1 MQRITGHEYPIS
13 KIFSEEFEFSIPSYQ
28 RPYAWTTEEAGEL
41 IDDLLSFKADQ
52 GLDGVDPYF
61 LGSIVLIK
69 ADGRPDAEV
78 IDGQQRLTTLTI
90 LLAVLAEHC
99 TGERRNALAKYINE
113 PGDLAEDR
121 DPKPR
126 LTLRE
131 RDSQFFRKHIQTMG
145 GVAALDTVNAAEITD
160 PQRNMLNN
168 ARHFVER
175 ITGMDEQAA
184 FDFARFIVQ
193 RCFLVAV
200 STPSMHSAYRIF
212 SVMNDRG
219 LDLLTCDIL
228 KSHIIGSIPEP
239 QRDEYTERWEEVEE
253 LLGREAFNELF
264 THIRM
269 IYVRAKAKR
278 SVLDEFRES
287 VLTKEKD
294 GRNLI
299 ERVIEPFAEA
309 YATLLN
315 ANYKSESGA
324 EIVNALVR
332 WLRRLDNFDWIPPA
346 LLFMS
351 TNPNDTAAL
360 SKFFVELERLAASMF
375 IRRVPINKRIE
386 RYAKV
391 LGAIESGKVLSA
403 DSALMITEEECGET
417 RACLAGDLYHA
428 HAAVRSYVLL
438 RLDNWLS
445 DGAAVY
451 DYQVLTVEHVLPQT
465 VAPGSKWA
473 AVWTAADQETWVH
486 KLGNLVLLTRKK
498 NAQAQ
503 NYDFEDKKSRYFSG
517 RGGVSSFTLT
527 SQVLSEHEWTP
538 AVVRRRHDRLLKRLV
553 DGWRLSIVRGSS

>member
-145 GVAALDTVNAAEITD
+145 GVAALDAVNAAEITD

-269 IYVRAKAKR
+269 IYVRAKAKK

-287 VLTKEKD
+287 VLSKETD
-294 GRNLI
+294 GKKLI
-299 ERVIEPFAEA
+299 DGVIEPFAEA
-309 YATLLN
+309 YGTLLN
-315 ANYKSESGA
+315 ADYKSERGA
-324 EIVNALVR
+324 ESVNTLLR
-332 WLRRLDNFDWIPPA
+332 WLRRLDNFDWLPPA

-351 TNPNDTAAL
+351 KNPNDATAL
-360 SKFFVELERLAASMF
+360 STFFIELERLAASMF
-375 IRRVPINKRIE
+375 IRRIPINKRID
-386 RYAKV
+386 RYAKI
-391 LGAIESGKVLSA
+391 LDAIDGGKAFAA
-403 DSALMITEEECGET
+403 DSPLLITDEECGET
-417 RACLAGDLYHA
+417 CECLAGDLYQVHA
-428 HAAVRSYVLL
+428 GVRSYVLL
-438 RLDNWLS
+438 RLDSWLS

-451 DYQVLTVEHVLPQT
+451 EYPVLTVEHVLPQT
-465 VAPGSKWA
+465 VTPGSNWES
-473 AVWTAADQETWVH
+473 VWTEAQRKDWVH
-486 KLGNLVLLTRKK
+486 KLGNLVLLTRRK

-503 NYDFEDKKSRYFSG
+503 NYDFDDKKSRYFSG

-527 SQVLSEHEWTP
+527 SQVLSEREWTP
-538 AVVRRRHDRLLKRLV
+538 EVVRRRHDRLLRELV
-553 DGWRLSIVRGSS
+553 IRWRLGTSGGSP